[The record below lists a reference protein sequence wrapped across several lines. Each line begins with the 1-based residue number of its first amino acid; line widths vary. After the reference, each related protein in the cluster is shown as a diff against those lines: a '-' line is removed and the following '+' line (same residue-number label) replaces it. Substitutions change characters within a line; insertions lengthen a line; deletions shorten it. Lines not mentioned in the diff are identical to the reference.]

1 VGAVWR
7 VLVLL
12 GTMGSTLGSAGVEAA
27 PALPEG
33 NMCVACHHGIG
44 DPRVTPPAEKFA
56 QDVHLVKGILCQDC
70 HGGDPT
76 SPDPAR
82 SMDRAKGFVGKPK
95 RQAIPA
101 LCGRCHSDAAY
112 MKTFNPTLRVDQVQE
127 YLTSVHGKRLK
138 AGDAKVATCIDCHDV
153 HQIRAIKDQ
162 QAWTYPV
169 KVVDTCGRCHG
180 DAAYMAGRTVAT
192 DVLDEYK
199 KSVHYKA
206 LTTKGDLAAPTCNVC
221 HGNHGAVPPGVDSV
235 ANVCGTCHG
244 VTAEMFSK
252 SPHKAAFAGMGL
264 TPCVACHG
272 NHAVMRTT
280 DTLVGTDERAICVS
294 CHDANSVGFKQ
305 AGAMRTS
312 LDGLRESIR
321 RATGVLGQAEQAG
334 MEVSQAKFELRGA
347 TDALLKT
354 RAAIHLVDP
363 VAIQTLADEG
373 NQIAARAHA
382 KGVTALEDLAFRH
395 RGLWVSVGIIV
406 LVIGGLVLKIREVDR
421 RQASGRP
428 TDPQA

>member
-1 VGAVWR
+1 MVAVGW
-7 VLVLL
+7 VLMLMV
-12 GTMGSTLGSAGVEAA
+12 TTGSALVSEGLEAA
-27 PALPEG
+27 QDPTEG
-33 NMCVACHHGIG
+33 NTCVACHQGIG

-56 QDVHLVKGILCQDC
+56 QDIHLAKGILCQDC

-76 SPDPAR
+76 SADPER

-101 LCGRCHSDAAY
+101 VCGRCHSDAAY

-127 YLTSVHGKRLK
+127 YLTSVHGKRLQ
-138 AGDAKVATCIDCHDV
+138 AGDPKVATCIDCHDV

-180 DAAYMAGRTVAT
+180 DAAYMAGRKVAT

-199 KSVHYKA
+199 KSVHYEA
-206 LTTKGDLAAPTCNVC
+206 LTKKGDLSAPTCNVC

-252 SPHKAAFAGMGL
+252 SPHKAAFAAMGL
-264 TPCVACHG
+264 TPCVACHS
-272 NHAVMRTT
+272 NHAVLRTS
-280 DTLVGTDERAICVS
+280 DALVGTDDKAICVS
-294 CHDANSVGFKQ
+294 CHDANSTGFKQ
-305 AGAMRTS
+305 AAAMRAT
-312 LDGLRESIR
+312 LDGLRKSIR
-321 RATGVLGQAEQAG
+321 SATAILDQAERAG

-347 TDALLKT
+347 SDALLKT
-354 RAAIHLVDP
+354 RTAIHLVDP
-363 VAIQTLADEG
+363 AAIGKLADEG
-373 NQIAARAHA
+373 NQIAAKAHA
-382 KGVTALEDLAFRH
+382 KGVKALDDHAFRH

-406 LVIGGLVLKIREVDR
+406 FVIAGLVLKIREVDR
-421 RQASGRP
+421 RQAREGS
-428 TDPQA
+428 TDRQE